1 LTNGFIKEAM
11 ILRAFRN
18 LHPTTRRLLM
28 ARSLRSI
35 GQGALVVD
43 FALYLHALHWSG
55 LAIGLVLSGSGLF
68 GAGLSVLVGLSSDRL
83 RRKPFLLSYEFLSL
97 LCGLAALL
105 SADPP
110 ILVIAAVLGG
120 FGRGAGGAAGP
131 FSPVE
136 QAWLAEE
143 VAPERRGWVYSLNT
157 GLGLWGMGLGAFTAV
172 LPSLWGGWLGGALA
186 YRPLFALVGLTAAAN
201 LFLVARAHERYR
213 GPKQA
218 SSPQGKEA
226 EAQIRLLENRIL
238 AKLVFINSFNGL
250 AIGLTGPLISY
261 WFALRFQ
268 VGPLAIAPVM
278 ATTFVITGVASVL
291 TGLLT
296 GRIGIVQSVFW
307 ERLIGVGLMV
317 LLPLMP
323 TYWLASTIYLLRS
336 VFARGSAGA
345 QQALTVGL
353 VRDERRGL
361 AASLNAVSFQLP
373 RSVGP
378 GIAGYL
384 LEAGQFSLPF
394 YAAAVLQGVYLVWYR
409 KVFRFYEPPRK
420 RPGESGEP
428 RVTPAPPEEE
438 MG

>member
-1 LTNGFIKEAM
+1 MTMSFYK
-11 ILRAFRN
+11 N
-18 LHPTTRRLLM
+18 LHPTTRRLLL
-28 ARSLRSI
+28 ARTLRSI

-68 GAGLSVLVGLSSDRL
+68 GAVLSLLAGLSSDRL
-83 RRKPFLLSYEFLSL
+83 RRKPFLLFYEVVSL
-97 LCGLAALL
+97 LC
-105 SADPP
+105 SF
-110 ILVIAAVLGG
+110 AAVFSAERLILTAAAIVGG

-157 GLGLWGMGLGAFTAV
+157 GLGFWGMGLGAFCAI
-172 LPSLWGGWLGGALA
+172 LPSLWGSWLGGSLA

-201 LFLVARAHERYR
+201 LFLIARAHERYH
-213 GPKQA
+213 GPKHILDL
-218 SSPQGKEA
+218 QGQEG
-226 EAQIRLLENRIL
+226 ERRIRRLENRIL
-238 AKLVFINSFNGL
+238 MKLVFINSFNGL

-278 ATTFVITGVASVL
+278 AATFVITGVAS
-291 TGLLT
+291 LLT
-296 GRIGIVQSVFW
+296 GWLTERIGIVQSVIW
-307 ERLIGVGLMV
+307 ERLIGVGLV
-317 LLPLMP
+317 ALLPIMP
-323 TYWLASTIYLLRS
+323 VYWLAAMVYLLRS
-336 VFARGSAGA
+336 VFSRGSAGA

-378 GIAGYL
+378 SIAGYL

-394 YAAAVLQGVYLVWYR
+394 YAAAVLQSIYLFWYR
-409 KVFRFYEPPRK
+409 KTFRFYDPPRNG
-420 RPGESGEP
+420 PGGPEAK
-428 RVTPAPPEEE
+428 VTPSASEEE